1 MPASAAGRGRVSE
14 QAEAQRAQIE
24 KIWAQRL
31 ERAEFAV
38 ERARRQ
44 YQLAEPENRL
54 VVRQL
59 EKDWEA
65 ALAERELLVREHE
78 QFLAARP
85 RLLSQAERDQIRVLA
100 QDIPAIWNAPSTTMA
115 DRKQLT
121 CSSSRCASRCTA
133 SARRP
138 MSKSPGPVGTSPRRR
153 SCGP

>member
-115 DRKQLT
+115 DRKQLIRLLVEQVRVAVHGTGEKADGAMT
-121 CSSSRCASRCTA
+121 CRFELA
-133 SARRP
+133 
-138 MSKSPGPVGTSPRRR
+138 G
-153 SCGP
+153 

>member
-1 MPASAAGRGRVSE
+1 VPASAAGRGRVSE

-115 DRKQLT
+115 DRKQLIRLLVEQVRVAVHGTGEKADGAMT
-121 CSSSRCASRCTA
+121 CRFELA
-133 SARRP
+133 
-138 MSKSPGPVGTSPRRR
+138 G
-153 SCGP
+153 